1 MKIFIPYNFIM
12 SYHEDMHTNLIK
24 CWGRHEGLRSG
35 HFFGITKLLTEQYL
49 HYLPSKSLKPLK
61 VSSTSLFGFE
71 ILEVGNINLIMFK
84 LSLYCITVLT
94 LKLH

>member
-35 HFFGITKLLTEQYL
+35 QFFWNYEAVDGTILALLT
-49 HYLPSKSLKPLK
+49 K
-61 VSSTSLFGFE
+61 
-71 ILEVGNINLIMFK
+71 
-84 LSLYCITVLT
+84 
-94 LKLH
+94 